1 MISQVSYHRK
11 PKRGRGHIYRLLS
24 FGLLCA
30 WMVTWSGVALAET
43 TLPESILAFFENNCH
58 DGDSAKGELD
68 LKSLAFK
75 PNDRADLKRWSLVY
89 DRVRHHEIPPKG
101 KANGRDAFLKEF
113 ETLMHNTS
121 EAHQT
126 AKCSVRSR
134 RLNRTEFENTL
145 HDLLGIDLPLSERLP
160 GDATKD
166 GFNKV
171 AESQPVSY
179 HLLEKY
185 MEVVDH
191 SLDEAFRRATEPM
204 PEYKRSFKAKDLS
217 DNFNDKRRRRDRQPL
232 FKDGHAV
239 AMAASNNYHS
249 RMSATRVPATGWYR
263 FTINAKAL
271 NPKALPTRS

>member
-30 WMVTWSGVALAET
+30 WMVTWSRVALAET

-126 AKCSVRSR
+126 AKGSVRSR

-145 HDLLGIDLPLSERLP
+145 HDLLGIDVPS
-160 GDATKD
+160 AN
-166 GFNKV
+166 GF
-171 AESQPVSY
+171 
-179 HLLEKY
+179 
-185 MEVVDH
+185 
-191 SLDEAFRRATEPM
+191 RGT
-204 PEYKRSFKAKDLS
+204 
-217 DNFNDKRRRRDRQPL
+217 RRRMVSTRWPSPSLCLTISLRNTWKSWTILWMKLFVGRQNRCPSTNGLSKPKIFLTISTIRD
-232 FKDGHAV
+232 DGETA
-239 AMAASNNYHS
+239 N
-249 RMSATRVPATGWYR
+249 R
-263 FTINAKAL
+263 FSKTVM
-271 NPKALPTRS
+271 P